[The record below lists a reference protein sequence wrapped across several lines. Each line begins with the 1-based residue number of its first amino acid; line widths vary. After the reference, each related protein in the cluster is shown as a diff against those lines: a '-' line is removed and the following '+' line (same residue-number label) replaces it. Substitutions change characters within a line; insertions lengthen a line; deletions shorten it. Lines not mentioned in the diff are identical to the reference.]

1 MTSVEPELKNRLL
14 IQKATL
20 TKPINAGTSINGP
33 TTPTNASPEFRP
45 KTATETA
52 MANSKLFTA
61 AVKERVADFRAA
73 GAQAGPG

>member
-1 MTSVEPELKNRLL
+1 MDPGEMTSVEPELKNRLL

-45 KTATETA
+45 LKVIYSGSEG
-52 MANSKLFTA
+52 
-61 AVKERVADFRAA
+61 EGR
-73 GAQAGPG
+73 